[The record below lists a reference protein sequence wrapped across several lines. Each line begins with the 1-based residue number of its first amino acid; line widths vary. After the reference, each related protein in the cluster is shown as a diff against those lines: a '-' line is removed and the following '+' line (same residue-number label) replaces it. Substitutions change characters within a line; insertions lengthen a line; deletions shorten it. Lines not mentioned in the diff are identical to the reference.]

1 MFLHPQHHGAFTDGS
16 YLLSN
21 AAGATDG
28 AGDEE
33 GRVAHMFGF
42 LIGTLSLFGLIKVAR
57 GGGRWGR
64 GGGWGRG
71 RSGGR
76 RTWMLRRLFQHLDTT
91 SGQEKVIDFVADDV
105 ERAGRAL
112 ADEGHRART
121 EYARAMQGATFDTET
136 VHASFERQKLALDDL
151 QKALLAGMQK
161 VHEVLEPDQRRAVGE
176 LIEYGPRAAAWGG
189 RHGRHGRD
197 RYDRR
202 DNRDAGGPQGAPVN
216 V

>member
-1 MFLHPQHHGAFTDGS
+1 
-16 YLLSN
+16 
-21 AAGATDG
+21 
-28 AGDEE
+28 
-33 GRVAHMFGF
+33 MFGF
-42 LIGTLSLFGLIKVAR
+42 LIGTLSLFGLIKVVR

-64 GGGWGRG
+64 YGGGRWGRG
-71 RSGGR
+71 GGR

-105 ERAGRAL
+105 ERAGRAM
-112 ADEGHRART
+112 ADEARRART
-121 EYARAMQGATFDTET
+121 EYARAMQGPSFDTET
-136 VHASFERQKLALDDL
+136 VHASFERQKLALEDL

-161 VHEVLEPDQRRAVGE
+161 AHEVLEPDQRRAVSE

-189 RHGRHGRD
+189 RPGRYGR
-197 RYDRR
+197 DRR